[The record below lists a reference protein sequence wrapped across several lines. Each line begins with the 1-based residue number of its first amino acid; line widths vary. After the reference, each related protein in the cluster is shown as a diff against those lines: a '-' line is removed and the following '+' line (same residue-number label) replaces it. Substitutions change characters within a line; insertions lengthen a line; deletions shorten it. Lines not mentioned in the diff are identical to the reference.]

1 MTGRFI
7 SQVSESK
14 NIAVAGNSTM
24 STFNNYNVEEK
35 GQENL
40 KSWEDFINKVEK
52 TSPKRH
58 GLWYSNTE
66 IALLTEINEDY
77 SYVVSYTGKEDLDEV
92 LKKYKGK
99 AKRITASKDLAKVF
113 KKVSQGYVPKKAE
126 IESGNISR
134 IEIRCALSTYPT
146 SPQFTGETAEPR
158 IYVDTSFWASI
169 DQTQYGM
176 YGFSCPICNAN
187 LLLLLYPPIHHSGL
201 LVRLLT
207 RMIGS
212 SGESYSLSY
221 RLLRPKRDKIL
232 DIDENKLINN
242 FLKHTKGISRMS
254 FTSGVLQHSVKSIN
268 DKKLVRAS
276 MLNRKYPKGLNR
288 VFRDKKVTAKRISSL
303 FQKAEKIGVN

>member
-66 IALLTEINEDY
+66 IALLAEINEDY

-99 AKRITASKDLAKVF
+99 AKR
-113 KKVSQGYVPKKAE
+113 AE
-126 IESGNISR
+126 IDSGNISR

-146 SPQFTGETAEPR
+146 SPQFMGETAEPR

-254 FTSGVLQHSVKSIN
+254 FTAGVLQHSVKSIN